1 MSLAAA
7 KHAQDVLIKGLPLD
21 DDGFLLDHRAWN
33 RAIAQDLANHL
44 GIGPL
49 GATHW
54 LIIDFVRDKYFRTGA
69 MPPMRN
75 LCRKLGVDR
84 EAVSK
89 AFGGCRQAW
98 QVAGLPHPG
107 EEALSYMG

>member
-7 KHAQDVLIKGLPLD
+7 THVSNAPVKGLPLD
-21 DDGFLLDHRAWN
+21 DDGFLLDHRLWN
-33 RAIAQDLANHL
+33 RMVAQDLANR
-44 GIGPL
+44 IGVGAL

-54 LIIDFVRDKYFRTGA
+54 MIIDFVRDKYFRTGA
-69 MPPMRN
+69 LPPMRN

-84 EAVSK
+84 EAVAKS
-89 AFGGCRQAW
+89 FGGCRQVW
-98 QVAGLPHPG
+98 QIAGLPHPG